1 MFDIYV
7 DKLTY
12 VTHDTAKSY
21 SKMISQFILYSPGID
36 PTDLKP
42 FLASKFNLPIKGGT
56 LISKLKGN
64 ALKYFKCIN
73 GFLQR
78 VYSSEFSEL
87 NPEYSK
93 TIKSKYKS
101 AIQTPTIADV
111 MNAYADLMDNK
122 MFQDALILHLMYSV
136 GINPDTLVLITYDSL
151 NDSGKLNYFDT
162 LKLAYVE
169 ITLNE
174 NLIRDILHFKEI
186 MREIKS
192 EAKHDFRN
200 YKDKVVVIGEFIF
213 EYTSSAIYNKFAR
226 LFGGKLPNFK
236 YTPNQIIQLS
246 ETIQALK
253 NENNKFENLN
263 LIEDSISAWQQQP
276 SIK

>member
-1 MFDIYV
+1 
-7 DKLTY
+7 
-12 VTHDTAKSY
+12 
-21 SKMISQFILYSPGID
+21 
-36 PTDLKP
+36 
-42 FLASKFNLPIKGGT
+42 
-56 LISKLKGN
+56 
-64 ALKYFKCIN
+64 
-73 GFLQR
+73 
-78 VYSSEFSEL
+78 
-87 NPEYSK
+87 
-93 TIKSKYKS
+93 
-101 AIQTPTIADV
+101 

-174 NLIRDILHFKEI
+174 NLIRDFLHFKEI

-192 EAKHDFRN
+192 EAKHDFRCF
-200 YKDKVVVIGEFIF
+200 KDKVVVIGEFIF
-213 EYTSSAIYNKFAR
+213 EYTSSAIYSRFAR
-226 LFGGKLPNFK
+226 RFGGKLPNFK

-253 NENNKFENLN
+253 NENNKFESLN
-263 LIEDSISAWQQQP
+263 LIEDSINA
-276 SIK
+276 